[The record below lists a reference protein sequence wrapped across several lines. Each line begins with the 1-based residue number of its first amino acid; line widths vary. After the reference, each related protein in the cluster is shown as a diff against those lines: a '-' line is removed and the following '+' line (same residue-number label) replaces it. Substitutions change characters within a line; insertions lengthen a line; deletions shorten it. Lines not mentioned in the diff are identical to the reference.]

1 MLFEMIFVDS
11 KKKSEKTLQKLY
23 PNAVI
28 ADVTSKAPTALVRL
42 SPFYPHGDIPV
53 PFSNGLTSQS
63 VEGVWQGLKVF
74 QGADIDLEMFHNSSM
89 KNIKRTVRTFG
100 IPLGHRKGVNSK
112 ELLPYL
118 EARIQIYLPT
128 YRWILENKVKA
139 IIDKLRVASQEKD
152 IVLLDYDTNE
162 DVFNPKK
169 PLSHAQLIK
178 MYVEGN
184 YPSTDILLSKLK
196 AQSKKLEPKVEKAE
210 PTVKAKP
217 KQKTV
222 SKKPHASRTKTP
234 KVKADEQITIPF

>member
-1 MLFEMIFVDS
+1 MIFVDS

-53 PFSNGLTSQS
+53 PFSDGLTSQS

-100 IPLGHRKGVNSK
+100 TPLGHRKGVNGQ

-139 IIDKLRVASQEKD
+139 IIDRLRVASQEKD

-178 MYVEGN
+178 MYVEDN
-184 YPSTDILLSKLK
+184 YPSTDILFLKLK
-196 AQSKKLEPKVEKAE
+196 AQLKKLEPKVEKPE
-210 PTVKAKP
+210 P
-217 KQKTV
+217 KQKVV
-222 SKKPHASRTKTP
+222 SKKPRASRTKTP
-234 KVKADEQITIPF
+234 KVKVDEQISIPF

>member
-1 MLFEMIFVDS
+1 MIFVDS

-42 SPFYPHGDIPV
+42 SPFYPHGNIPV

-74 QGADIDLEMFHNSSM
+74 QGADIDIAMFHNSSM

-100 IPLGHRKGVNSK
+100 IPLGHRKGVNST

-128 YRWILENKVKA
+128 YRWVLENKVKV

-184 YPSTDILLSKLK
+184 YPSTDVLLSKLK
-196 AQSKKLEPKVEKAE
+196 AQSKKLEPKVERAE
-210 PTVKAKP
+210 LAVKTKS
-217 KQKTV
+217 KQKPV
-222 SKKPHASRTKTP
+222 SKKPRASSVKTP
-234 KVKADEQITIPF
+234 KTKADEQIAIPF